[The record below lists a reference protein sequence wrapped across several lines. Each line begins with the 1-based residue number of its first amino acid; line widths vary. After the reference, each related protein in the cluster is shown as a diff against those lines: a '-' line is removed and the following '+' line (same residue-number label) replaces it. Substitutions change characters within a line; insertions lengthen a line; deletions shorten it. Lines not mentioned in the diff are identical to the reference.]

1 MSLEAC
7 GLLHESLKKIVSRL
21 SSAVRGSSEDIRAKY
36 AMQNLET
43 HLKSIVDDMHPEKVR
58 ELTDIAIDNLTQN
71 KAKSLL
77 HTMNSHRNFLDAVDR
92 LDKLMGGFSDINGFK
107 FAINEFF
114 QYSTL
119 AAQRAT
125 MQLNRGL
132 EDLFDLA
139 HLRGFNAKEAAQ
151 VKRWYQNHIGGGT
164 DLKKALEKAD
174 DIPLKGDDAELAIL
188 EAFRVGSY
196 KRGGKSSRILN
207 ILGSTYKK
215 WDDILV
221 NMIGETNTPFKGKKG
236 YVVPVEENRNII
248 YDMGRA
254 KYKEV
259 ALKHMDLKNM
269 FPEEI
274 QALRPAKFDKYV
286 DDWIND
292 RYDRIIGDP
301 AGGAPVR
308 PNSKIDS
315 GRIVEFATTKDEFDY
330 FRATRAKSDDILS
343 VAHDH
348 KMKLLRKAATYEI
361 FGQDP
366 KAMLGAL
373 ENHIKSRPNVK
384 EAYKGKNVDA
394 IGEHLKTKAK
404 DTGVI
409 PSGSKSYDELTTV
422 LAEAGSRFMSAG
434 LVWRGLIRDIAYDR
448 ALHAAAMKSVF
459 TGKSITTE
467 WFKTV
472 NGLFKNWRN
481 RGESAHIE
489 RMFNDIGISTKLS
502 MVSMVRGEEA
512 TYEAATTTVR
522 DGFVQF
528 ADTLAN
534 TMSML
539 SLSDT
544 LARASRVSESGNASR
559 LIFNILDSDYK
570 TLSKNDLF
578 YFNRAGIDET
588 DFNDLRR
595 AKRTQYEGVDI
606 LIKPED
612 ITSSKRGLSVEE
624 ESARILS
631 NKYLHLLE
639 TITGE
644 ISTVTTVHGN
654 PGKLPGEFGP
664 LGQMIFKF
672 YGMPLSQ
679 YRALLNNTRA
689 AIGMDP
695 TAGWKGDVT
704 GLFGTLKTRQGMILL
719 GKRMMSGMM
728 GGFMIEWMSDLAN
741 GREPRDI
748 SPEMFFRAFQQTG
761 IGGVG
766 NMVATDFVYGDDIAG
781 TPISAYVGPLKDL
794 AMSPTRAEPGA
805 AAGKAI
811 HRLSGAT
818 PGFNLWYV
826 RGLMNFLFS
835 TALEEHNGRQQKEAE
850 ERGNQYFWDK

>member
-1 MSLEAC
+1 MSLESC

-36 AMQNLET
+36 AIQNLET
-43 HLKSIVDDMHPEKVR
+43 HLKSVVDDMHPEKVR

-77 HTMNSHRNFLDAVDR
+77 HTMNSHRNFLDAVQR
-92 LDKLMGGFSDINGFK
+92 LDQLMDGFSSINGFK
-107 FAINEFF
+107 NAINEFF

-125 MQLNRGL
+125 MNLNRGL

-151 VKRWYQNHIGGGT
+151 VKRWYQNHVGGGT

-174 DIPLKGDDAELAIL
+174 DISLKGDDAELAIL
-188 EAFRVGSY
+188 EALRVGSY

-215 WDDILV
+215 WDDLLV

-236 YVVPVEENRNII
+236 YVVPIEENGTII

-274 QALRPAKFDKYV
+274 QALRPDKFDKYV

-308 PNSKIDS
+308 QNSKIDS

-330 FRATRAKSDDILS
+330 FRATRSKSDDILS
-343 VAHDH
+343 VAHYH
-348 KMKLLRKAATYEI
+348 KMKLLRNAATYEI

-384 EAYKGKNVDA
+384 EAYKGQNVDA
-394 IGEHLKTKAK
+394 IGEHLMTKAK

-409 PSGSKSYDELTTV
+409 SSGYKSFDNLTTV

-434 LVWRGLIRDIAYDR
+434 LVWRGLIRDLAYDR
-448 ALHAAAMKSVF
+448 SIHAAAMKAVF
-459 TGKSITTE
+459 TGKSIHTE
-467 WFKTV
+467 WFKTI

-502 MVSMVRGEEA
+502 MVSMIRGEEA

-522 DGFVQF
+522 DGFVQA

-534 TMSML
+534 LMSML
-539 SLSDT
+539 SLSDK
-544 LARASRVSESGNASR
+544 LARASRVFEASNSAR

-595 AKRTQYEGVDI
+595 AKRTQHEGKDI

-689 AIGMDP
+689 AAGMDP

-704 GLFGTLKTRQGMILL
+704 GLFGTLKTRQGMLLL
-719 GKRMMSGMM
+719 GKRMTTGMM

-781 TPISAYVGPLKDL
+781 TPISAYVGPIKDL
-794 AMSPTRAEPGA
+794 ALSPTRAEPGA
-805 AAGKAI
+805 AAGKAL

-850 ERGNQYFWDK
+850 ERGNQYFWD